1 MTPESNCQ
9 INFSIGEEV
18 VCPLVIN
25 GNLVTHEG
33 YNIPTVAIIESI
45 NGNYV
50 TVKDKYNVFKSM
62 YSLNYQQLEKIL
74 LDTNGKEFYDNMIE
88 NSKKFSKSLDYRFSY
103 GPAAANLYYLY
114 KEINYCLTFDYAYD
128 SLYFRGETNILNIN
142 LYSIN
147 TESIEILNDDLKTI
161 FKNMV
166 KEMISRSENF
176 TFSNVPILIR
186 KLESL
191 C

>member
-1 MTPESNCQ
+1 MTLESNCQ
-9 INFSIGEEV
+9 SNFNVGEEV

-25 GNLVTHEG
+25 GKLVTCEG

-45 NGNYV
+45 NGKYV
-50 TVKDKYNVFKSM
+50 TVKDKHNVFKSM

-88 NSKKFSKSLDYRFSY
+88 NSKKFNKSLDYRFSY

-114 KEINYCLTFDYAYD
+114 NEINYCLTFDYAYH
-128 SLYFRGETNILNIN
+128 SLYFSGVSNILNIDLN
-142 LYSIN
+142 NIKF
-147 TESIEILNDDLKTI
+147 EIDEELNDNIKPI

-176 TFSNVPILIR
+176 TFSNVPTLIG
-186 KLESL
+186 KLRSL

>member
-1 MTPESNCQ
+1 MTTLESN
-9 INFSIGEEV
+9 NFNVGEAV
-18 VCPLVIN
+18 GCPLVIN
-25 GNLVTHEG
+25 GKLVTHDG

-50 TVKDKYNVFKSM
+50 TVKDKHNVFKSM
-62 YSLNYQQLEKIL
+62 YSLNFQQLEKIL
-74 LDTNGKEFYDNMIE
+74 LDINGKEFYDNMIE
-88 NSKKFSKSLDYRFSY
+88 NSKKFNKSLDYRFSY

-114 KEINYCLTFDYAYD
+114 KEIDYCLTFDYAYD
-128 SLYFRGETNILNIN
+128 SLYFRGTSNLLNIN

-147 TESIEILNDDLKTI
+147 IESIKILNDDLKII

-166 KEMISRSENF
+166 NEMVSRSENF
-176 TFSNVPILIR
+176 TFSNVPILID
-186 KLESL
+186 KLKSL